1 MLGIS
6 DVIEQFLHKM
16 MQESDGTLE
25 IQRKTIADQ
34 FGCVPSQINYV
45 IRTRFT
51 CERGYIV
58 ESKRGGGGYLRISR
72 VEPKKQ
78 SNYFMHVVNAIGDSI
93 SFQTAAVFV
102 KNMVDNEY
110 LTQREGRIILSGL
123 GDNKLPF
130 PLPVRDAIRA
140 TLLKNMLLSIMM

>member
-1 MLGIS
+1 MLGMS

-72 VEPKKQ
+72 VEPQKQ
-78 SNYFMHVVNAIGDSI
+78 SNYFMHVVNAIGDTI

-110 LTQREGRIILSGL
+110 LTAREGRIILSGL

-130 PLPVRDAIRA
+130 PLPMRDAVRA

>member
-6 DVIEQFLHKM
+6 DIIEQFLQEM
-16 MQESDGTLE
+16 MQESEGTLE
-25 IQRKTIADQ
+25 IQRKTIADR

-51 CERGYIV
+51 CERGYHV
-58 ESKRGGGGYLRISR
+58 ESKRGGGGYLRISK
-72 VEPKKQ
+72 VEPQKQ
-78 SNYFMHVVNAIGDSI
+78 TNYLMHIVNAIGDSI
-93 SFQTAAVFV
+93 SFQTATIFV

-110 LTQREGRIILSGL
+110 ITEREGRIMLSGL

-130 PLPVRDAIRA
+130 PLPIRDALRA
-140 TLLKNMLLSIMM
+140 TLLKNMLLGIVM